1 MAKNSPK
8 YDAEKALRG
17 RKTRHLQVL
26 LTGFNPFAGEP
37 KNASWEVCQAV
48 AKSKLP
54 DDVQLHLLQVPTV
67 FSEAIGVV
75 TAAIDTLKP
84 DIIICTGQAGGRFAM
99 SVERVAINID
109 DANIPDNAGA
119 QPLDLTINRTGPT
132 AYFSTLPI
140 KEIVAAMR
148 AEAIPAEVSNSA
160 GTFVCNHLMYG
171 VLHHLATRKI
181 SCQAGFI
188 HLPYL
193 IEQVLDKTD
202 KPALSKANMVA
213 GIKAALKTTII
224 SILNSNYR
232 SKP

>member
-8 YDAEKALRG
+8 HDAEKTLQSPKARQF
-17 RKTRHLQVL
+17 QVL

-37 KNASWEVCQAV
+37 KNASWEVCLAV
-48 AKSKLP
+48 GKSKLP
-54 DDVQLHLLQVPTV
+54 DGVQLHLLQVPTV
-67 FSEAIGVV
+67 FSEAISVV
-75 TAAIDTLKP
+75 TAAIDSLKP

-99 SVERVAINID
+99 SVERVAININ
-109 DANIPDNAGA
+109 DADIPDNAGA
-119 QPLDLTINRTGPT
+119 QPLDVLINNTGPV

-140 KEIVAAMR
+140 KEIVAAMH
-148 AEAIPAEVSNSA
+148 AEAVPAEVSNSA

-171 VLHHLATRKI
+171 VLHHVATCKI

-202 KPALSKANMVA
+202 KPALNKANMVA
-213 GIKAALKTTII
+213 GIKTAIKTTII
-224 SILNSNYR
+224 AILKSNYR